1 VGIPPDFDLRKYQ
14 ETLREQYGNLK
25 LESLD
30 TTGYA
35 YNDLKLWRMFIPQDV
50 RPCQEFNPKVYELPK
65 DKLREL
71 VDRGE
76 LDAAALDLEAAN
88 WKPTTA
94 AIESSPSKTC
104 WRWLGAR
111 QGWGSGAVRWRTM
124 PWCWGIRGRGN
135 RPCCSMWPC
144 SGPSS
149 PSATCGRGG
158 ATAAAV
164 D

>member
-1 VGIPPDFDLRKYQ
+1 LRKYQ

-71 VDRGE
+71 VDRG
-76 LDAAALDLEAAN
+76 N
-88 WKPTTA
+88 WT
-94 AIESSPSKTC
+94 
-104 WRWLGAR
+104 R
-111 QGWGSGAVRWRTM
+111 
-124 PWCWGIRGRGN
+124 
-135 RPCCSMWPC
+135 RP
-144 SGPSS
+144 
-149 PSATCGRGG
+149 
-158 ATAAAV
+158 
-164 D
+164 